1 MGWGNLSPFM
11 KINLRR
17 IFMKEFYPEITLNGK
32 NYLLCFNLNVMEA
45 IQAEYGTIDKWSDLI
60 ADSDAKAI
68 KFGFTEMLNEGID
81 IKNEQEGTD
90 EKPFTTKQVGRLLT
104 ELGFENVGKK
114 INEAIAVSNKDE
126 SKNE

>member
-1 MGWGNLSPFM
+1 
-11 KINLRR
+11 
-17 IFMKEFYPEITLNGK
+17 MKEFYPEITLNGK
-32 NYLLCFNLNVMEA
+32 NYHLCFNLNVMEA
-45 IQAEYGTIDKWSDLI
+45 IQAEYSTIDKWSDLT
-60 ADSDAKAI
+60 AAGDAKAI

-90 EKPFTTKQVGRLLT
+90 EKPFTTKQVGRLIM

-114 INEAIAVSNKDE
+114 INEAITVANKDE

>member
-1 MGWGNLSPFM
+1 M
-11 KINLRR
+11 KD
-17 IFMKEFYPEITLNGK
+17 FYPEITLNGK
-32 NYLLCFNLNVMEA
+32 NYRLCFNLNVMEA
-45 IQAEYGTIDKWSDLI
+45 IQAEYGTIDKWSDLT
-60 ADSDAKAI
+60 ADGDAKAI

>member
-1 MGWGNLSPFM
+1 MGWGNLSPFI
-11 KINLRR
+11 KNDQRR

-32 NYLLCFNLNVMEA
+32 NYRLCFNLNVMEA
-45 IQAEYGTIDKWSDLI
+45 IQAEYGTIDKWSDLT
-60 ADSDAKAI
+60 ADGDAKAI

-90 EKPFTTKQVGRLLT
+90 EKPFTTKQVGRRLT